1 MNPSRRSRHSAF
13 TLVEAMVAIGIFGI
27 YAAVAITAMLR
38 MNNNAALSRLRTGAS
53 TVAQNQI
60 DLILSDAPFNP
71 KYGQIPPELIVGA
84 TNSGT
89 ALAPTLPVYTDP
101 TSGSK
106 VLGWMTTV
114 VADTGATLS
123 AGSNN
128 SGAALYVYRTTVTV
142 SYKYRNKTYSVIMST
157 LRASDL

>member
-1 MNPSRRSRHSAF
+1 M
-13 TLVEAMVAIGIFGI
+13 AIGIFGI

-60 DLILSDAPFNP
+60 DLILSDSPFNP
-71 KYGQIPPELIVGA
+71 KYGQIPPELTVGT
-84 TNSGT
+84 TNNGT
-89 ALAPTLPVYTDP
+89 ALAPTIPVYTDP

-106 VLGWMTTV
+106 LLGWMITV
-114 VADTGATLS
+114 IADNGATLS
-123 AGSNN
+123 GGSNN
-128 SGAALYVYRTTVTV
+128 AGAALYIYRATVTV
-142 SYKYRNKTYSVIMST
+142 SYIYRNKTYSVTMST